1 MVLRVGFSQTGDSAG
16 YDLGT
21 QDDFSMPAGEFTVNT
36 LGAVVVGTGKNQSV
50 RVLGDIYGRLQG
62 IEMGNEFTG
71 DGFYSVH
78 VGKTGSVQGQFGAI
92 TLNGSSNTLTNFG
105 EISTD
110 SDAAISLVS
119 GLAGIGT
126 TIHNHGTISSPVV
139 AIVSYGIGSL
149 NLNNSGLIQGS
160 FNSVVGAAG
169 DDRINNRGEIDG
181 AIFLYNGQDWLINRG
196 MIDGAVDTGAGADVV
211 QNIGGTITGEIDL
224 GADSDTFIAGA
235 SVETVDGGT
244 NPSDAFFGDTL
255 DFSKSSGVKIALDE
269 SIVATGWA
277 RDDSYSGFENLI
289 GARKGNDLLIGD
301 DGGNS
306 LQGLGGNDVLRGLAG
321 ADSLLGA
328 AGNDKLDG
336 GDDADTLDGGAGND
350 SLRGGA
356 GNDDLSGG
364 TGNDKLDGDDD
375 ADTLDGGAGNDS
387 LRGGAGNDDL
397 SGGTGND
404 IVSGGAGSDVVRGGA
419 GADTFAF
426 LLLDIAPLAETTG
439 DVIAEFSSAEGDRID
454 LSAIDANRL
463 VAKNQAFTFIGS
475 TAFSK
480 VAGELRYEV
489 VGPNDI
495 YLSGDTNG
503 DGKADFVI
511 GLSGPSNVAS
521 LVANDFVL

>member
-1 MVLRVGFSQTGDSAG
+1 MGIQIGFSQTGDTAF
-16 YDLGT
+16 YDLGLVDT
-21 QDDFSMPAGEFTVNT
+21 FYMPTGHFTART
-36 LGAVVVGTGKNQSV
+36 LGTVVFGSGTFQSV
-50 RVLGDIYGRLQG
+50 RVLGDLFGASQG
-62 IEMGNEFTG
+62 IQLGIAGSKETY
-71 DGFYSVH
+71 YSVFI
-78 VGKTGSVQGQFGAI
+78 GKNGSVQGQLTAM
-92 TLNGSSNTLTNFG
+92 TLYGSKNVLTNFG
-105 EISTD
+105 QIFTNGVGAVNLEASQPG
-110 SDAAISLVS
+110 V
-119 GLAGIGT
+119 GT
-126 TIHNHGTISSPVV
+126 TVHNYGTISTPNT
-139 AIVSYGIGSL
+139 AIALFGIGSL
-149 NLNNSGLIQGS
+149 DLNNSGLIQGS

-181 AIFLYNGQDWLINRG
+181 AIFLDEGQDWLINRG
-196 MIDGAVDTGAGADVV
+196 LIDGLVSLGDGTDVLD
-211 QNIGGTITGEIDL
+211 NRGGTIEGAIDL

-255 DFSKSSGVKIALDE
+255 DFSKSSGVNIALDE

-277 RDDSYSGFENLI
+277 RDDSYIGFENLI

-336 GDDADTLDGGAGND
+336 GDG
-350 SLRGGA
+350 
-356 GNDDLSGG
+356 
-364 TGNDKLDGDDD
+364 

-426 LLLDIAPLAETTG
+426 LLRDIAPLAETTG

-463 VAKNQAFTFIGS
+463 VAKDQAFTFIGS

-511 GLSGPSNVAS
+511 DLSGPSNVAS

>member
-364 TGNDKLDGDDD
+364 TGND
-375 ADTLDGGAGNDS
+375 
-387 LRGGAGNDDL
+387 
-397 SGGTGND
+397 

-511 GLSGPSNVAS
+511 DLSGPSNVAS